1 MTAAADLAAADFQE
15 IGYLLVVEGWRVAWT
30 NRSELAGSGPG
41 SWIATGT
48 DETGDTDG
56 DAATDRVVA
65 LGLEIPESIKLEI
78 GVVESG
84 LPVNDGATFTLVDR
98 DDHLIAFAEDEAGTP
113 VYTRLDPTQ
122 DPAPSTLIG
131 GGGDSVPLHGKH
143 INGEAIGDAGE
154 RRRFQV
160 LPTGALPGYDHAAI
174 DSGVQD
180 LRASTVRD
188 AARWLEGRPVALY
201 LIRRD
206 VDGSWPSW
214 SAQHAS
220 GCSLLW
226 WGTLKGASAESR
238 AWKVDCEGPSS
249 WLRRTLNA
257 NRPADWQPLRP
268 VLAFGPGE
276 DRIASSFCYCTYNAQ
291 RLLGET
297 SAYTGSDAIT
307 GGQTPAE
314 LADEINTRLQVVA
327 GTSTADMPGGGWLAY
342 YGATVSLTDEALS
355 IRIADNNG
363 GNAYGG
369 VLALRMHAK
378 AWLHLGWDLT
388 LQKRSAAELSTPVE
402 VEADIEPGFAPVWL
416 DEVADPAPG
425 YWTGIFTTCP
435 AGVFWNDSP
444 TKVDGDGA
452 LRVYNPI
459 YSGGTDVLYPEA
471 GQEWVVG
478 FGVDRPYLEGQLAR
492 PPADKVLDAGACD
505 ATGFYA
511 VRGSYK
517 DSLEGEASTRYQI
530 AKVSWPQAT
539 TSTAVALDGDSQAVA
554 WAEQWLDPQAFG
566 ATNKK
571 IDGPWAL
578 KDAEF
583 VPLALLGYNLSG
595 PDLAHAVLLRLLLS
609 TGTATWTGKE
619 GDPDA
624 SIAIG
629 DNGHPDALLAVGED
643 LRGNDLEIADLGLAI
658 PASMVDWS
666 SFVAAA
672 EALPGGK
679 GGPLARTRLA
689 YVGPFDSQQA
699 IADIIGPRGWCFS
712 LRGGRYG
719 IFARSTP
726 LDAADAEVTISPADI
741 AGDPDELP
749 PYESVD
755 FRPLEPLDLVTVT
768 YGGRNQLGDGGD
780 EKTATIKARDPRA
793 QQRRGNATLDVDG
806 RSLLADGSWLHD
818 FRELWG
824 EQLSRFYGEPHAL
837 VRVKVKGNKA
847 RDLWPGTI
855 VRYTSPWPATR
866 EGAYGMTARVG
877 RVVSVSRNLQTLAA
891 EVEILV
897 AAGDTTTTGRRFAPI
912 ARLVDGHATVEARH
926 DAGARKVYCYAD
938 AFGRGGSASD
948 VAAFAEPAWLGVGGA
963 MLARVWQ
970 SWDGVTWEQTASFE
984 VESVDTAE
992 HSITYAADSLT
1003 GTLWETR
1010 YAVLL
1015 PAKYEE
1021 QAGASWPTALFG
1033 VVAGSD
1039 GKFGV
1044 GDLPAYPWSP

>member
-1 MTAAADLAAADFQE
+1 MTAVADLAAADFQE

-84 LPVNDGATFTLVDR
+84 LPVNDGATFSLVDR
-98 DDHLIAFAEDEAGTP
+98 DGHLIAFAEDEAGTP
-113 VYTRLDPTQ
+113 VYERVDPTQ

-131 GGGDSVPLHGKH
+131 GGGESVPLHGKH
-143 INGEAIGDAGE
+143 INGEAVGDAGE

-276 DRIASSFCYCTYNAQ
+276 DRIASSFIYSTYNAQ

-297 SAYTGSDAIT
+297 SAFTGSDVIT

-314 LADEINTRLQVVA
+314 LADEIDTRLQTVA
-327 GTSTADMPGGGWLAY
+327 
-342 YGATVSLTDEALS
+342 ATVGPDIQWSTFYSASVNLTDQALGV
-355 IRIADNNG
+355 RIADNNG

-378 AWLHLGWDLT
+378 AWLHLGWDLV
-388 LQKRSAAELSTPVE
+388 LQKRSAAELSTTVE
-402 VEADIEPGFAPVWL
+402 VEADTEPGFAPAWL

-435 AGVFWNDSP
+435 VGAYWNDSP

-459 YSGGTDVLYPEA
+459 YPGGTDVLYPEA
-471 GQEWVVG
+471 GQEWIVG
-478 FGVDRPYLEGQLAR
+478 VGVDTPYLEGQLAR

-505 ATGFYA
+505 ATGFFA

-517 DSLEGEASTRYQI
+517 DSLEGEAETRYQLCK
-530 AKVSWPQAT
+530 ASWKQAT
-539 TSTAVALDGDSQAVA
+539 TSTAVALDGDSQAVV
-554 WAEQWLDPQAFG
+554 WAEQWLAPETFG
-566 ATNKK
+566 APNKK
-571 IDGPWAL
+571 IDRPWAVR
-578 KDAEF
+578 DAEF
-583 VPLALLGYNLSG
+583 VPVALLGYNLSK
-595 PDLAHAVLLRLLLS
+595 PDLAHVVLARLLLS

-619 GDPDA
+619 GEPDA
-624 SIAIG
+624 SVAIG
-629 DNGHPDALLAVGED
+629 DNGHPDALLGVGED
-643 LRGNDLEIADLGLAI
+643 LRANDLEIADLGLAI

-679 GGPLARTRLA
+679 GGPLNRTRLT
-689 YVGPFDSQQA
+689 YVGPFDAQKC
-699 IADIIGPRGWCFS
+699 IGDIIGPRGWCFS

-768 YGGRNQLGDGGD
+768 WGRNQLGDGGD
-780 EKTATIKARDPRA
+780 ERTETIKARDPRA
-793 QQRRGNATLDVDG
+793 AQRRGNATVEVDG
-806 RSLLADGSWLHD
+806 RSLLADRTGGNDWLPD
-818 FRELWG
+818 FHELWG
-824 EQLSRFYGEPHAL
+824 DHLARFYGEPHAL

-897 AAGDTTTTGRRFAPI
+897 AAGDTTTTGRRFAPV
-912 ARLVDGHATVEARH
+912 ARLLDAIEALEERH
-926 DAGARKVYCYAD
+926 DADARTLYCYAD
-938 AFGRGGSASD
+938 AFGRGGSVSD
-948 VAAFAEPAWLGVGGA
+948 VAAFDEPAWLGVGGA
-963 MLARVWQ
+963 HKVNAWA
-970 SWDGVTWEQTASFE
+970 SHDGQTWEQVASFE
-984 VESVDTAE
+984 VESVNAAT
-992 HSITYAADSLT
+992 STITYAADSLT
-1003 GTLWETR
+1003 GSIPER
-1010 YAVLL
+1010 RFVVLL
-1015 PAKYEE
+1015 PAPFDD
-1021 QAGASWPTALFG
+1021 QAASSWPTALFG

-1039 GKFGV
+1039 GKHGA
-1044 GDLPAYPWSP
+1044 GNLPAYPWSP